1 MSDSL
6 KSVSISTPIFI
17 TATTGGI
24 GSEIVSSASAT
35 TSSLPSAL
43 GNLSAGNILAGVVVD
58 HGRGK
63 VILKTDRGLLQLTTS
78 LALKLGSEVLL
89 EVQSV
94 GAQIHFA
101 VVSVDH
107 RPPATIGTDLASSSQ
122 SLIADVLAV
131 PDDEQAPPSSNP
143 RTTIIGRLL
152 TAEIITPSEVR
163 NPSLKV
169 DSIPGLLRRIA
180 SLTATVGNAAATD
193 VSDSIQST
201 TERLPIIPNVEA
213 LERILAAVGNLAPDV
228 VETLLDGS
236 NPAAPQPPTTN
247 DSEPQ
252 TASPSPRADL
262 STMENINGGNEA
274 GTPVPSPKF
283 IAIRPLEVLSP
294 PTGGLGSTS
303 LLHPQTTG
311 SDSITLFG
319 TVVRSDANSAELS
332 TPLGTLRLSN
342 VAGLKEGSEI
352 AFEIVTD
359 EAQRGKSPILSTAA
373 AISQRTL
380 TAEPPRDWSA
390 LRDIASAL
398 AQNTAINT
406 DLILPKAGEMLGP
419 AMLAFIANLRSGGSA
434 KTWLG
439 KSNVDALDDAVRDRL
454 LDRLDSEL
462 SAESHTSGKLNGDG
476 WQTTGVPIADG
487 QHITEIRIHT
497 QKRRNNHEGN
507 EDSGGSR
514 FVIEATLSALG
525 PLQLDGLVRMRRFDL
540 IVRTAQALPDD
551 MRRDIETL
559 FVNSLSATDHLG
571 GVSFRSDA
579 MIWHSAVNNHK
590 PHRSGVIA

>member
-6 KSVSISTPIFI
+6 KSVSISTPILI

-58 HGRGK
+58 RGRGN

-262 STMENINGGNEA
+262 STMENINGGNKA
-274 GTPVPSPKF
+274 ATPAPSPKF

-294 PTGGLGSTS
+294 PAGGLGPTS
-303 LLHPQTTG
+303 LLHPQATG

-319 TVVRSDANSAELS
+319 TVVRSNANSAELS

-342 VAGLKEGSEI
+342 VGDLKEGSAI

-359 EAQRGKSPILSTAA
+359 EAQRGSPILSMVA
-373 AISQRTL
+373 AIPQRTL
-380 TAEPPRDWSA
+380 TAEPPHDWPA
-390 LRDIASAL
+390 LRNIASAL
-398 AQNTAINT
+398 TQNTAINT
-406 DLILPKAGEMLGP
+406 DLILPKVGEMLGP
-419 AMLAFIANLRSGGSA
+419 AMLAFIVNLRSGGNA

-439 KSNVDALDDAVRDRL
+439 KSNIDALDDAVRDRL
-454 LDRLDSEL
+454 LDGLDGEL
-462 SAESHTSGKLNGDG
+462 SAESRTSGKLNDDG
-476 WQTTGVPIADG
+476 WQTTAVPIADG

-525 PLQLDGLVRMRRFDL
+525 PLQLDGLVRMHRFDL
-540 IVRTAQALPDD
+540 IVRTARPLPDD
-551 MRRDIETL
+551 MRHNIETL
-559 FVNSLSATDHLG
+559 FANSLSATNHLG

-579 MIWHSAVNNHK
+579 SIWHSAINNHK